1 MAAHYWRRMARP
13 VEFDRAEALEAAMR
27 LFWAQG
33 YMATSLSE
41 LLVAMGVG
49 RSSFYAAFGSKRSI
63 FVEALGL
70 FSARTSQMLMGSRES
85 AADLA
90 AISDFFCKT
99 LLDAPSRRVIRGCL
113 MVNTVL
119 EMAEVD
125 EELSAIAADGLAQ
138 VERLFERC
146 FEKAQGSGEYP
157 GQRSASDLAAH
168 VMVLNQGLRVASRK
182 RVQRA
187 DLKKSV
193 ETGLSLLGLPTT
205 H

>member
-1 MAAHYWRRMARP
+1 MARP
-13 VEFDRAEALEAAMR
+13 AEFDRAEALEAAMR

-33 YMATSLSE
+33 YTATSLRD
-41 LLVAMGVG
+41 LLAAMEVG
-49 RSSFYAAFGSKRSI
+49 RSSFYAAFGSKRSV

-70 FSARTSQMLMGSRES
+70 FSERTSQMLMGARDPGE
-85 AADLA
+85 ALEG
-90 AISDFFCKT
+90 ISEFFRQT
-99 LLDAPSRRVIRGCL
+99 LLDAPKRRVMRGCL

-125 EELSAIAADGLAQ
+125 EELCTIAADGLAQ
-138 VERLFERC
+138 VERLFECC
-146 FEKAQGSGEYP
+146 FEKAQRSGEYP

-182 RVQRA
+182 GVRRA
-187 DLKKSV
+187 DLEKSV
-193 ETGLSLLGLPTT
+193 ETGLSLLGLPTL